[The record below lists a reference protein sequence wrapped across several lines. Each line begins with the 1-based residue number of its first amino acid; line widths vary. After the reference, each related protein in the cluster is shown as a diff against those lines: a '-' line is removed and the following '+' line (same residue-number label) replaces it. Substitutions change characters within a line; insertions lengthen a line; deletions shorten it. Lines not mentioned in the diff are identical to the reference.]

1 MIMGHFY
8 YEAHSKRKC
17 TIASGR
23 TTYYTPQKSI
33 QVALECC
40 CADIADVIA
49 RLQHASGENTSADLT
64 LTDGG
69 AAGRPAN
76 RVSATPWRGAEEGT
90 RPDASVVAACLAD
103 VIASKQ
109 PSLLPHCT
117 ACALLLVRRRT
128 DQITSNQYVVW
139 FQTESKRDREFRTQQ
154 RCV

>member
-8 YEAHSKRKC
+8 YKAHSKRKC

-40 CADIADVIA
+40 CADIADVVA

-90 RPDASVVAACLAD
+90 RPDASVVAACAHEIPAAAAAQPRPFRMPVEVIPSIWLA
-103 VIASKQ
+103 
-109 PSLLPHCT
+109 
-117 ACALLLVRRRT
+117 RRPPAR
-128 DQITSNQYVVW
+128 
-139 FQTESKRDREFRTQQ
+139 RLG
-154 RCV
+154 